1 MTTAQRREEIL
12 TLLNQADAPIA
23 AKDLAARFGV
33 SRQVIVQDL
42 AVIRASRPNIIST
55 NRGYILQQQETGCL
69 REFKVR
75 HTPEQAGQELN
86 LIVDHGGRVK
96 NISISHRVYG
106 RITAEMDIRSR
117 QDVQEFLQAL
127 AGGAS
132 TVLSTATD
140 GYHYHLVEAAT
151 PDRLDLIGQAL
162 KDADFLAPLQPWEKE
177 DSLRAIRFMGAEE
190 GLQIL
195 LNHRKCG
202 RDYLP
207 EEVRHLRYLRLPFL
221 TPPFDAGGRRGQENE
236 AAEETEFFERIFRE
250 EALKK
255 GRGTRQAAKEGG
267 LWRNIRR
274 RWERFMGGFPWQW
287 K

>member
-12 TLLNQADAPIA
+12 ALLNQADAPIA

-75 HTPEQAGQELN
+75 HTPEQAEQELN

-117 QDVQEFLQAL
+117 QDVQALHQQVFHRIPRRFQYRIRQCAGIDRSEPTGHQYLLGFLFVCA
-127 AGGAS
+127 
-132 TVLSTATD
+132 
-140 GYHYHLVEAAT
+140 
-151 PDRLDLIGQAL
+151 
-162 KDADFLAPLQPWEKE
+162 
-177 DSLRAIRFMGAEE
+177 
-190 GLQIL
+190 
-195 LNHRKCG
+195 
-202 RDYLP
+202 
-207 EEVRHLRYLRLPFL
+207 
-221 TPPFDAGGRRGQENE
+221 
-236 AAEETEFFERIFRE
+236 
-250 EALKK
+250 
-255 GRGTRQAAKEGG
+255 
-267 LWRNIRR
+267 
-274 RWERFMGGFPWQW
+274 
-287 K
+287 